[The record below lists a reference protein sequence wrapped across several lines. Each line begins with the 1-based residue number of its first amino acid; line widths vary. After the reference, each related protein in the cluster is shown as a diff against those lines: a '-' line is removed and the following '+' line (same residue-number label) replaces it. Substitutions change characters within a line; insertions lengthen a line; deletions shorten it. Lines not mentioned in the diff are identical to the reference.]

1 MTCLVEIMVDN
12 RVDQSPH
19 RATPVV
25 NLPWTIANL
34 QLAPA
39 VQFQLALAGALS
51 GWQYGLIA
59 AVTPLAEGEDAKD
72 RLFDAEVESIRAAAT
87 AKAEADSTAAA
98 GASGSVTTSGEKAK
112 EPALSA

>member
-1 MTCLVEIMVDN
+1 MVDN

-98 GASGSVTTSGEKAK
+98 GASGSVATSGEKAK

>member
-1 MTCLVEIMVDN
+1 MN
-12 RVDQSPH
+12 SPSRH
-19 RATPVV
+19 INP
-25 NLPWTIANL
+25 

-59 AVTPLAEGEDAKD
+59 AVSPLAEGEEAKD

-87 AKAEADSTAAA
+87 AEANADDTAAA
-98 GASGSVTTSGEKAK
+98 GVPGNVASGGEKAK
-112 EPALSA
+112 EPALAA